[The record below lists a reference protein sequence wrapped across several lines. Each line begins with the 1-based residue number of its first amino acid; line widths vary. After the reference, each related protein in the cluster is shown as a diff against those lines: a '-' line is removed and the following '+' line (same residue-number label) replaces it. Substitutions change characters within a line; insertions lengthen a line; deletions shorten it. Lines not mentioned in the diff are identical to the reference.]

1 MNTTHVIQRADGGI
15 SIITVPQDQDLDA
28 EIDKWA
34 ETADPAWLPFT
45 VTQCDQVPTD
55 RAWRDAWA
63 IQDGKV
69 EVSIDKAREVH
80 KARLRAAREPRL
92 AALDVQYMR
101 ALESKDNTRAA
112 AIVAEKQALRDIT
125 ADPRI
130 AAAATVEE
138 LAAVTLP

>member
-1 MNTTHVIQRADGGI
+1 MNNVIQRADGGL
-15 SIITVPQDQDLDA
+15 SIITVPDGQELNA
-28 EIDKWA
+28 EVDKWA

-63 IQDGKV
+63 LQGGKV
-69 EVSIDKAREVH
+69 EVSIDKAKDVH
-80 KARLRAAREPRL
+80 KARLRAERAPKL

-101 ALESKDNTRAA
+101 ALEAKDASAA
-112 AIVAEKQALRDIT
+112 AVIVAEKQALRDIT

-130 AAAATVEE
+130 ASATTVEQ
-138 LAAVTLP
+138 LTAVTLP